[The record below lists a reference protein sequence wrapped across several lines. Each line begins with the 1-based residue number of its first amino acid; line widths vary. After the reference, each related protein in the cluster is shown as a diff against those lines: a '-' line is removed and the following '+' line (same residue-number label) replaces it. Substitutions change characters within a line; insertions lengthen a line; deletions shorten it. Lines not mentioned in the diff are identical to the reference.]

1 MVGPGEKG
9 KNESVMRVSQFV
21 RRVCRGSIKSPY
33 GGWSAMLDMRT
44 AVIPFFLV
52 ILPFVIVF
60 FIVDNLLGLSPAHK
74 RVWWPILPSAGIWLL
89 SLLGAYWGGGDP
101 RPIDMRA
108 VMFRYGIF
116 GAILIVVGMVVVT
129 GCGNRGCS

>member
-1 MVGPGEKG
+1 
-9 KNESVMRVSQFV
+9 
-21 RRVCRGSIKSPY
+21 
-33 GGWSAMLDMRT
+33 MLDMRT
-44 AVIPFFLV
+44 AVISFILV

-60 FIVDNLLGLSPAHK
+60 FIVDNVLGLSPPHK

-89 SLLGAYWGGGDP
+89 SLGVAYAVGGDP

-116 GAILIVVGMVVVT
+116 GVIVIVVGIVVVI